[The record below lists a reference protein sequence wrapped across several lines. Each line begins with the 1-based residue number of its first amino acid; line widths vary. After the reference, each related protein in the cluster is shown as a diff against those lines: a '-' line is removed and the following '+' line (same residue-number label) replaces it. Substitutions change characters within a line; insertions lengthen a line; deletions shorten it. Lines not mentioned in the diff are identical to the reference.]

1 MKQDEGRGV
10 VLLDKHKYS
19 KRYFALLNTN
29 HFINLQDDPTKAFGV
44 KTQWTLRKMKH
55 KLTNQ
60 E

>member
-44 KTQWTLRKMKH
+44 KTQ
-55 KLTNQ
+55 
-60 E
+60 